1 MLFNSLQFAI
11 FFPVVTVLYFL
22 CTPRWRWFLLLVASC
37 IFYMALVP
45 QYILILFLLIL
56 IDYTAGILIEKTKG
70 ARRRSILIVSLTANL
85 AILFFFKYFNF
96 FDANLAN
103 LARLL
108 HWNYS
113 ISALSLVLPVGLS
126 FHTFQSMSYTIE
138 IYRRRIH
145 SERHLGIYSLYVLFY
160 PQLVAGPIE
169 RPQHLLPQLKIPHA
183 FDWDRVKSGLAL
195 MLVGLIKKMVIAD
208 QLSVLV
214 NHVYDNPR
222 SFSGTPLILATYF
235 FAFQI
240 YCDFSGYTD
249 IARGAARVMGFDL
262 VLNFDKPYL
271 AQNIA
276 DFWRRWH
283 ISLSSW
289 FRDYVYFPL
298 GGNRAGFR
306 RQYVN
311 LMIVFVLS
319 GLWHGASWNFVV
331 WGALHG
337 LLIIGWHFFRNY
349 KEPQPQRDKRFRSLS
364 RVLSILITFHLVT
377 FAWIFFRARTL
388 NEALYVV
395 THLFKGISVRQ
406 IQDWVPGYPPSE
418 IILSALLVVS
428 LIVAQLLDRRL
439 SLRRSFS
446 RQPLL
451 VRASVFAALI
461 LVWGFFVIT
470 GDVASQQFIYFQ
482 F

>member
-138 IYRRRIH
+138 IYRCRIH

>member
-1 MLFNSLQFAI
+1 MLFNSFQFAV

-22 CTPRWRWFLLLVASC
+22 TKRRWRWLLLLVASC
-37 IFYMALVP
+37 VFYMALIP
-45 QYILILFLLIL
+45 IYILILALLIL
-56 IDYTAGILIEKTKG
+56 VDYCAGILIEKSEG
-70 ARRRSILIVSLTANL
+70 ARRRCILIASLTANL
-85 AILFFFKYFNF
+85 GILFFFKYFNF
-96 FDANLAN
+96 FDVNVAAI
-103 LARLL
+103 ARMV

-113 ISALSLVLPVGLS
+113 ISTFAMVLPVGLS

-138 IYRRRIH
+138 IYRRRVRP
-145 SERHLGIYSLYVLFY
+145 ERHLGIYSLYVLFY

-169 RPQHLLPQLKIPHA
+169 RPQHLLPQLRAPHS
-183 FDWDRVKSGLAL
+183 FDWDRVKSGLGL
-195 MLVGLIKKMVIAD
+195 MFIGFIKKMVIAD

-214 NHVYDNPR
+214 NTVYDKPQD
-222 SFSGTPLILATYF
+222 FTGTPLILATYA

-271 AQNIA
+271 AENIA

-289 FRDYVYFPL
+289 FRDYVYYPL

-306 RQYVN
+306 RQCLN
-311 LMIVFVLS
+311 LMIVFSLS
-319 GLWHGASWNFVV
+319 GLWHGANWNFVI

-337 LLIIGWHFFRNY
+337 TLVIGWHLL
-349 KEPQPQRDKRFRSLS
+349 KRLKASVVPKVSFSHPFYRF
-364 RVLSILITFHLVT
+364 VSILVTFHLVT
-377 FAWIFFRARTL
+377 FAWIFFRAKTFTD
-388 NEALYVV
+388 ALHVV
-395 THLFKGISVRQ
+395 THLFKGVSLKEIHE
-406 IQDWVPGYPPSE
+406 WVPGYPPSE
-418 IILSALLVVS
+418 VILSGILVLCLVV
-428 LIVAQLLDRRL
+428 AQGLDTRW
-439 SLRRSFS
+439 SLRQRIS

-451 VRASVFAALI
+451 VRAGVYTFLFV
-461 LVWGFFVIT
+461 VWSFFVIT
-470 GDVASQQFIYFQ
+470 GDVASQRFIYFQ